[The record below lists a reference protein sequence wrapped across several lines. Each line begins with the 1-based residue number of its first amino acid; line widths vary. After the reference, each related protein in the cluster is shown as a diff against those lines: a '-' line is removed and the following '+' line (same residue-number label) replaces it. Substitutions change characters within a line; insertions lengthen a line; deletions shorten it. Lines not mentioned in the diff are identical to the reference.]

1 VRYLIEKMSEPEKS
15 IHKVPSRLTSQLVAI
30 ERKVDSNV
38 ADLGQVQ
45 EKVDL
50 AMTTTNAVQEE

>member
-1 VRYLIEKMSEPEKS
+1 
-15 IHKVPSRLTSQLVAI
+15 LVAI

>member
-1 VRYLIEKMSEPEKS
+1 
-15 IHKVPSRLTSQLVAI
+15 LTSQLVVI

-38 ADLGQVQ
+38 ANMGQVQ

-50 AMTTTNAVQEE
+50 AMTTIKTACQPNFVK